1 MYPDSEHYYNPDDYL
16 KYSCPSIHEM
26 EFMECLKK
34 NEVTSNDTLNK
45 KWIDCFEEKKTR
57 YKNCVAEFGWSNT
70 LKRHLRR
77 SRPYKCDKF
86 NVVYTLTRDESNF
99 LKPYDECSRPFVV
112 HKIAHSNLILLITN
126 LNCARTSDNY
136 KEFNDVPKTI
146 EYENSTFCHKMRMP
160 QLFRSR
166 PKTCLTHHFK
176 VSYGDLSYEDNVNL
190 ELTWAKGWN
199 MFVLL
204 WHGLLLN

>member
-1 MYPDSEHYYNPDDYL
+1 MYPDSEHYYNSEDYL
-16 KYSCPSIHEM
+16 NYSCPNIHEQA
-26 EFMECLKK
+26 FMTCLKE

-45 KWIDCFEEKKTR
+45 KYLSCLEDKRNR
-57 YKNCVAEFGWSNT
+57 YKKCVEENGAPFI

-126 LNCARTSDNY
+126 LNCARTSANF
-136 KEFNDVPKTI
+136 KEFNNVPKTI

-176 VSYGDLSYEDNVNL
+176 VSYGDFMFGDNVTSESVTDL
-190 ELTWAKGWN
+190 GQGSAYAA
-199 MFVLL
+199 
-204 WHGLLLN
+204 